1 MLCMRKCIFLKSTVV
16 LIGLFFLAPAQ
27 AHYLWLEKV
36 DGQPRIYFGEYQDGL
51 HEKSGGRLDTIAQP
65 QAQALLTGK
74 NPVDVAVERKNDHL
88 ALIKAPA
95 KARLIAWDFGL
106 KVKDLS
112 KNKIGIVK
120 PMYYARL
127 AVGDVEDVSSLTL
140 DIQPVGAGRLRVNFK
155 GQPLGETTLVFYAP
169 NQWLREYKTDQNGE
183 VTIAMPWQGLYIAEV
198 VHLESAPGDYQGD
211 AYDSVR
217 HVGTLTVMRP

>member
-1 MLCMRKCIFLKSTVV
+1 MLCMRKCIFLKSIVV

-36 DGQPRIYFGEYQDGL
+36 DGQPRIYFGEYQEGL

-65 QAQALLTGK
+65 QVQALLIGK
-74 NPVDVAVERKNDHL
+74 NPADIAVERKDDHL

-95 KARLIAWDFGL
+95 KARLIAQDVGL

-127 AVGDVEDVSSLTL
+127 AVGDVEDKSSLTL
-140 DIQPVGAGRLRVNFK
+140 DIQPIGVGRLRVNFQ
-155 GQPLGETTLVFYAP
+155 GQPLVGETLVFYAP
-169 NQWLREYKTDQNGE
+169 NQWMREYKTDQNGE
-183 VTIAMPWQGLYIAEV
+183 VIITMPWQGSYVAEV
-198 VHLESAPGDYQGD
+198 VHLESAPGVYQGD
-211 AYDSVR
+211 TYDSVR
-217 HVGTLTVMRP
+217 HVGTLTVMHP